1 MEASKNRIL
10 KGDGTMS
17 ASSQN
22 YVYNYG
28 QQRDGKKP
36 QVISKERLVEIKM
49 AAGKYLADK
58 KK

>member
-1 MEASKNRIL
+1 
-10 KGDGTMS
+10 MS

-28 QQRDGKKP
+28 QQRDGTKP
-36 QVISKERLVEIKM
+36 QVISKERLEEINK